1 MPWRAYECGKL
12 LLCFSEDE
20 AIAAH
25 EVAEGNLPE
34 ATDVHG
40 RFQASEV
47 ASTWRATYGSGTGA
61 AECGNRAAGKGGQ
74 GGGRGMRHLAVYAQ
88 DTLKVTVWK
97 LANVYDVQS
106 DTTP

>member
-1 MPWRAYECGKL
+1 MPSYASEYGSNPQNGLTLKL

-47 ASTWRATYGSGTGA
+47 AVRI
-61 AECGNRAAGKGGQ
+61 
-74 GGGRGMRHLAVYAQ
+74 
-88 DTLKVTVWK
+88 
-97 LANVYDVQS
+97 
-106 DTTP
+106 